1 MSEKDRKSRKFRFTP
16 GFSLLL
22 EGAIAAIALT
32 GVVLIQHAQ
41 LNRPSLWVSDPNQA
55 EKQESIRLDLLSKS
69 PTFGFSN
76 LIADWTFLNFLQY
89 YGDTPVREKTGYSL
103 SPAYFDIITRLDPR
117 FEDIYLFLS
126 GTLSYQLG
134 KPDLAIQMMNRGTE
148 ALSPQIN
155 PKSYQ
160 VWRFKGLD
168 QLLLLGDVP
177 GSIHSHQMAAKW
189 AQGTP
194 DQNLAP
200 IFQQVVEFLRKD
212 PNSVPVRLQSWA
224 TIYSQAAQVKDK
236 QFQARAK
243 QEIEKLG
250 WQLQLKDGKLH
261 LVPNNPQS
269 KPAKP
274 SGGEAASQSADR

>member
-1 MSEKDRKSRKFRFTP
+1 MAASNGKLRVR
-16 GFSLLL
+16 GFSFLL
-22 EGAIAAIALT
+22 EGAIAAIALV
-32 GVVLIQHAQ
+32 GVVLMQHAQ
-41 LNRPSLWVSDPNQA
+41 LQRPSLWVSDPKQA
-55 EKQESIRLDLLSKS
+55 EKQESIRLDLLKKS
-69 PTFGFSN
+69 PTFGFNN

-103 SPAYFDIITRLDPR
+103 SPKYFDIITRLDPR

-134 KPDLAIQMMNRGTE
+134 KPELAIQMMDRGTA

-160 VWRFKGLD
+160 LWRFKGLD

-177 GSIHSHQMAAKW
+177 DSIHSHEMAAKW
-189 AQGTP
+189 VQGTP
-194 DQNLAP
+194 DQNLVP
-200 IFQQVVEFLRKD
+200 VFQQVIDFLRKD

-224 TIYSQAAQVKDK
+224 TIYSQAAEVKDK
-236 QFQARAK
+236 QTQEKAK

-250 WQLQLKDGKLH
+250 WQLQVKNGKLH
-261 LVPNNPQS
+261 LERIQPQPKSS
-269 KPAKP
+269 KK
-274 SGGEAASQSADR
+274 